1 MRKINLAII
10 TFFGTGYFKIIPGTF
25 ASLFTSIILFYLFKS
40 INSINYFF
48 ICCLVIFLI
57 FIYSFYAI
65 QKLKNEFKE
74 IDAKEIVIDEVFGQ
88 TIPIL
93 FIEYLSFI
101 KFQFFGADL
110 ELYIISFFLFRF
122 FDILKPFP
130 INYFDK
136 NYKNSFGIIFDDLLA
151 GIYSSIIIFL
161 VLIVVY

>member
-1 MRKINLAII
+1 MRKINLALI
-10 TFFGTGYFKIIPGTF
+10 TFLGTGFIKIIPGTF
-25 ASLFTSIILFYLFKS
+25 ASLFTSIILFYLFRS
-40 INSINYFF
+40 ISSLEYFLF
-48 ICCLVIFLI
+48 FCLIIFLI
-57 FIYSFYAI
+57 LIYAFFAI

-74 IDAKEIVIDEVFGQ
+74 IDAKEIVIDEVLGQ
-88 TIPIL
+88 AIPIL
-93 FIEYLSFI
+93 FIEYLSFTNKQI
-101 KFQFFGADL
+101 FGANL

>member
-1 MRKINLAII
+1 MRKINLALI
-10 TFFGTGYFKIIPGTF
+10 TFLGTGFIKIIPGTF
-25 ASLFTSIILFYLFKS
+25 ASLFTLIILFYLFRS
-40 INSINYFF
+40 ISSLEYFLLF
-48 ICCLVIFLI
+48 CLIIFLI
-57 FIYSFYAI
+57 LIYAFFAI

-74 IDAKEIVIDEVFGQ
+74 IDAKEIVIDEVLGQ
-88 TIPIL
+88 AIPIL
-93 FIEYLSFI
+93 FIEYLSFTNKQI
-101 KFQFFGADL
+101 FGASL